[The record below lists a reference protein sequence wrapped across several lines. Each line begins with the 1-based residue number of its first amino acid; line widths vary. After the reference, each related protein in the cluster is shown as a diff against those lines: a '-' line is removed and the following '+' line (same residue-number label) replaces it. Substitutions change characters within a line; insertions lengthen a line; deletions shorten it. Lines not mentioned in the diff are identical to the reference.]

1 MTAGPGTSGQA
12 ADLSKADLVHRRLK
26 EEIELGELAPGE
38 PLSELSLVERTG
50 ASRTPVREALRRLA
64 AEGLVDLTP
73 RLGARVSRVSAK
85 NVRDLF
91 EFRQLLEPM
100 AIRQATQA
108 AADPEV
114 RRVFADLRAGFARI
128 QARRPSQE
136 RSRAFYELADR
147 FDWAIIDATRNE
159 HLRRTIADLRPH
171 TARLRNLSHLDPRR
185 TDVSVGEHLA
195 ICDALLAGD
204 ADAAASLIAGHLA
217 ESLRT
222 IFRNLAGEAAESIEL
237 LG

>member
-1 MTAGPGTSGQA
+1 MTELGP
-12 ADLSKADLVHRRLK
+12 SKADQVHAQLK
-26 EEIELGELAPGE
+26 EEIELGELAPGA

-73 RLGARVSRVSAK
+73 RLGARVSRVSAQS
-85 NVRDLF
+85 VRDLF
-91 EFRQLLEPM
+91 EFRQLLETL
-100 AIRQATQA
+100 AIRQATETA
-108 AADPEV
+108 AADPAV
-114 RRVFADLRAGFARI
+114 RRTFSAMRSEFGRI
-128 QARRPSQE
+128 QRRVPSQA

-147 FDWAIIDATRNE
+147 FDWAIIDTTRNE
-159 HLRRTIADLRPH
+159 HLRRTIAELRPH
-171 TARLRNLSHLDPRR
+171 TARLRNLSHLDPQR
-185 TDVSVGEHLA
+185 TDVSVTEHLA

-217 ESLRT
+217 ESVQT
-222 IFRNLAGEAAESIEL
+222 IFRNLASTPPDGIEL

>member
-1 MTAGPGTSGQA
+1 MTAVPDQA
-12 ADLSKADLVHRRLK
+12 SKADLVHRRLK
-26 EEIELGELAPGE
+26 EEIELGELAPGT

-64 AEGLVDLTP
+64 AEGLVDLVP
-73 RLGARVSRVSAK
+73 RQGARVSRVSLQS
-85 NVRDLF
+85 VRDLF
-91 EFRQLLEPM
+91 DFRTLLEPE
-100 AIRQATQA
+100 AIRQATEAA
-108 AADPEV
+108 AADPV
-114 RRVFADLRAGFARI
+114 LRRSFASMRTEFARI
-128 QARRPSQE
+128 QQRAPSQA

-147 FDWAIIDATRNE
+147 FDWAVIDASRNV
-159 HLRRTIADLRPH
+159 HLRRAIAELRPH

-185 TDVSVGEHLA
+185 TEVSVGEHLA

-217 ESLRT
+217 ESVRT
-222 IFRNLAGEAAESIEL
+222 IFRNLAQGPGEALEL